1 MARSSAA
8 DRSQTEV
15 GWLFAASFRPFFFGT
30 AAYAAAAIPIWLWL
44 YLSGI
49 DTVAGI
55 PALRWHAHE
64 MVLGFLPAIMAGYLL
79 SATPNW
85 SGRLPVSG
93 IPLLCLFAVWLAG
106 RLLPLFVPPPLG
118 TVLDALFPLTM
129 AALFLQEALVAPRKG
144 SRHGLI
150 LFPILAVATAA
161 DRIFANDPELAAF
174 FSRLGI
180 AIGALLIAAVGGRL
194 VPSFT
199 RTDLA
204 ARGERDKV
212 PEPYGRFDLLVLLAA
227 SAGLFAWVAIPFH
240 PVTAILAIGAAI
252 LHVIRLARWRGW
264 LLRAFDTLALHLGY
278 AWLAAGTLLVG
289 LAADPIALVPPD
301 AALHA
306 YTAGAIG
313 TMTLAVM
320 ARLATTRGPGKRPQR
335 GCCMIALLLV
345 NLGAALRTAAPLL
358 PDAYAP
364 LLIWSG
370 LAWSGG
376 FAAFVLSALLPA
388 PKPERQPAA
397 K

>member
-1 MARSSAA
+1 MVRSSAA
-8 DRSQTEV
+8 DRSRTEA
-15 GWLFAASFRPFFFGT
+15 GWLFAASFRPFFFGA
-30 AAYAAAAIPIWLWL
+30 AAYAAAAVPTWLWL

-49 DTVAGI
+49 DTVAGM

-93 IPLLCLFAVWLAG
+93 VPLLCLFAVWVAG
-106 RLLPLFVPPPLG
+106 RLVPLFVPAAVG
-118 TVLDALFPLTM
+118 AALDAAFPLTM
-129 AALFLQEALVAPRKG
+129 AALFLREAWVAPRKG
-144 SRHGLI
+144 SRHGLM
-150 LFPILAVATAA
+150 LFPVLAIAMAA
-161 DRIFANDPELAAF
+161 DRLVADDPEMAAF
-174 FSRLGI
+174 FSRMGI

-204 ARGERDKV
+204 ARGEAGKV

-227 SAGLFAWVAIPFH
+227 SAGLFAWVAVPFH
-240 PVTAILAIGAAI
+240 PATSILSIGAGL
-252 LHVIRLARWRGW
+252 LHVVRLVRWRGW

-278 AWLAAGTLLVG
+278 AWLAAGTLLAG

-320 ARLATTRGPGKRPQR
+320 ARLATTRGPGKRARR
-335 GCCMIALLLV
+335 GCCTIALLLV

-358 PDAYAP
+358 PDAYAA
-364 LLIWSG
+364 LLILSG
-370 LAWSGG
+370 FAWSGG
-376 FAAFVLSALLPA
+376 FATFVLSTLLPA
-388 PKPERQPAA
+388 PQPRPS
-397 K
+397 